1 MLRSSL
7 IPHEAFDSL
16 LLSVY
21 KPGQTSGDVIPEHCR
36 RIRFNRFEMSREA
49 IGTQR
54 RNGHVSKIW
63 LLMLCLGIIL
73 AIIMKGAGS
82 VTSIALSSTKEA
94 IQVCIGLS
102 GSIALWSGIA
112 RIAEESGLMSQLAD
126 LVRPLISPLFPGISP
141 RSRAV
146 GYMATSMAANLLG
159 LGSAATPFGLR
170 AMEELAAEARR
181 SRGANISRGARLR
194 MSAQHRE
201 PTDAMCTFAIVTAS
215 SLTLVPTT
223 VLSLRAELGSRDP
236 GSVIGATILATICST
251 GAAVLFDRL
260 LSKGGQ

>member
-1 MLRSSL
+1 
-7 IPHEAFDSL
+7 
-16 LLSVY
+16 
-21 KPGQTSGDVIPEHCR
+21 
-36 RIRFNRFEMSREA
+36 
-49 IGTQR
+49 
-54 RNGHVSKIW
+54 VSKIW